1 MNGLHDMNVP
11 DGSKIGWGSLLS
23 STYRLYRERFWTF
36 FWIGLPVALLTYFFP
51 PLQRLAV
58 GKLVFILGL
67 RKFSQSY
74 WVFLSLATF
83 FTGAVYWLLST
94 TFFAAIAGKLINDDS
109 EEGQALSDAYSPVR
123 RRLPALLVVALVTW
137 TAFHVTRVIVAMTEA
152 RLVERFNY
160 YPGFWSLALMIGLP
174 LAVIAGLVSR
184 AALAVPE
191 LIADPGVSPLRA
203 IRNSIRKMENWEPFF
218 MFFLIKTA
226 IVGYGVYWAA
236 QRGFE
241 LLWAHTSISPSAYSW
256 VTWGVYVCLFAI
268 LESPLFIAFTVLY
281 SELALKQKETALAA
295 PAIR

>member
-36 FWIGLPVALLTYFFP
+36 FWIGLPVALLSYIFP
-51 PLQRLAV
+51 PIQHMAV
-58 GKLVFILGL
+58 RKLVFILGL
-67 RKFSQSY
+67 RQLSPGY
-74 WVFLSLATF
+74 WVFLTATTF

-94 TFFAAIAGKLINDDS
+94 IFFAAIAGKLINDDS
-109 EEGQALSDAYSPVR
+109 EEGQDLSDAYSPVR

-137 TAFHVTRVIVAMTEA
+137 IAFHVTRGIVGLAVTG
-152 RLVERFNY
+152 LVERFHY
-160 YPGFWSLALMIGLP
+160 CPGFWSLALMTDLP

-191 LIADPGVSPLRA
+191 LIADSDVSPLRA

-241 LLWAHTSISPSAYSW
+241 LLWARTSISPSAYSW

-281 SELALKQKETALAA
+281 SELALRQRETALAA